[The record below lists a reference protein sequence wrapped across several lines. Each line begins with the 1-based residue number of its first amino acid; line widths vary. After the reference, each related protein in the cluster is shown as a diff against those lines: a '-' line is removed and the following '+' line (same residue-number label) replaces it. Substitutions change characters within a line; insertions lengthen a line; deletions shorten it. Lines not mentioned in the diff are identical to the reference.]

1 MAGYDADGIRARN
14 SLSDIAGRYGL
25 KLARDGAEYRACC
38 PFHREKTPSFTI
50 FQADTR
56 FYCFG
61 CSATGDVIDFV
72 QEWDGVGF
80 REACES
86 LDGPATGPRPSPA
99 ARQNGHHAP
108 DPYAGYVAALPP
120 PDAPAFTP
128 DVLTAPIRNPKR
140 GRDVTYTPT
149 LVHPYRDAA
158 DRLTGYV
165 LRIDIGEG
173 RKITPAVVWMT
184 GPDGFEGWSHGSM
197 PEPRPV
203 YGLDRIA
210 AAPGKQ
216 ILVVEGEKCA
226 DAAAA
231 ALPGLIAVSWCGGS
245 STIAKTDWGP
255 LAGRR
260 VVLWPD
266 CDDSGRKAM
275 VDLAGI
281 LTKLGT
287 RGKVV
292 DPGPDH
298 PKGWD
303 IADAIESGWDTARL
317 LEYAKARARD
327 WTGPAEEAREGL
339 EEPEVL
345 TPRRPSS
352 VRSPPPMVGALALDS
367 GQDRGQTSG
376 QPPNATVGNVTAIHG
391 ATIPLSDDL
400 DDYRSH
406 FVTDEHGKVAAR
418 LDNNFFWMLRGHSET
433 RGIFALNSMEHRI
446 FLMAKPPW
454 DRTSKEWRSRALQEN
469 DVGQA
474 QHWLQRLGL
483 RPKHSETRNAIKMVS
498 DYTQYN
504 PVVDYLNGL
513 TWDGCPRLQ
522 GGTWEGDTVPPLA
535 TEYLGAP
542 ENPIFGTFMTRWHI
556 AAVARAYHPGTK
568 ADAMIILEGHQGK
581 YKSTYLRTM
590 ATINGHEYFA
600 SDVGDISNAGSVMLL
615 QGCWII
621 EIAELAGVNRKE
633 VDIVKSWLSRTTD
646 RYVPKYEGEPREVP
660 RNYIVAGTHN
670 PSGHGYLKDPTG
682 ARRFW
687 PVPIKEVDMSRVE
700 KDRDQ
705 IWAEAVVLFRAGV
718 KWYLTAEEETAAAE
732 LTGER
737 TIEDPWAAKI
747 DDAVR
752 GLPSVT
758 LSAVV
763 QHLAIPVAQQTELTT
778 KRISEHL
785 RQSGWCQR
793 RDRTWAKV
801 GEFTQGE
808 ML

>member
-1 MAGYDADGIRARN
+1 MPAFDADGIRARH
-14 SLSDIAGRYGL
+14 SVAEVAQRYGL
-25 KLARDGAEYRACC
+25 TLTRDGAEYRACC
-38 PFHREKTPSFTI
+38 PFHKEKTPSFTV
-50 FQADTR
+50 FDGGRR

-86 LDGPATGPRPSPA
+86 LDGPPTEIKPSPA
-99 ARQNGHHAP
+99 ARQNGHQGP
-108 DPYAGYVAALPP
+108 NPYEGYQVCQPP
-120 PDAPAFTP
+120 VDAPAIIPGALTP
-128 DVLTAPIRNPKR
+128 PVRNPKR
-140 GRDVTYTPT
+140 GRDVTYRPS
-149 LVHPYRDAA
+149 LVHPYLDATGA
-158 DRLTGYV
+158 LTGYV
-165 LRIDIGEG
+165 IRVDIGEG
-173 RKITPAVVWMT
+173 KKITPAILWMT

-197 PEPRPV
+197 PEPRPI
-203 YGLDRIA
+203 YGLQA
-210 AAPGKQ
+210 VASAPGKQ
-216 ILVVEGEKCA
+216 VLVVEGEKCA
-226 DAAAA
+226 EAARD
-231 ALPGLIAVSWCGGS
+231 ALPGLAAVSWCGGGK
-245 STIAKTDWGP
+245 AWHKTDWSP
-255 LAGRR
+255 LAGKR

-266 CDDSGRKAM
+266 NDWPDENRDGVRDGWNTMQA
-275 VDLAGI
+275 LAGH
-281 LTKLGT
+281 LSGLGC
-287 RGKVV
+287 RIKMIEIEGAGK
-292 DPGPDH
+292 PH
-298 PKGWD
+298 QWD
-303 IADAIESGWDTARL
+303 IADAIEDGWDTTRL

-327 WTGPAEEAREGL
+327 WTGPTEEDRSGL

-345 TPRRPSS
+345 TPQEKRPL
-352 VRSPPPMVGALALDS
+352 PQTLPEAVGVPEHDE
-367 GQDRGQTSG
+367 
-376 QPPNATVGNVTAIHG
+376 
-391 ATIPLSDDL
+391 L
-400 DDYRSH
+400 DDYRTM
-406 FVTDEHGKVAAR
+406 FITDEHGKIASRV
-418 LDNNFFWMLRGHSET
+418 DHNYFWMLRGHADT
-433 RGIFALNSMEHRI
+433 RGVFAMNTMEHRI

-454 DRTSKEWRSRALQEN
+454 DKARGVWKSRPLQEN

-483 RPKHSETRNAIKMVS
+483 RPRHAETRNAIKMVA

-513 TWDGCPRLQ
+513 RWDGCPRLQ
-522 GGTWEGDTVPPLA
+522 GGAWEGDTVPHLA
-535 TEYLGAP
+535 AEYLGAP
-542 ENPIFGTFMTRWHI
+542 DDPIFGTFVTRWHI
-556 AAVARAYHPGTK
+556 AAVARAFYPGTK
-568 ADAMIILEGHQGK
+568 ADAMMVLEGQQGK

-633 VDIVKSWLSRTTD
+633 IDIVKSWLSRTTD

-687 PVPIKEVDMSRVE
+687 PVPIRSVDLERVE
-700 KDRDQ
+700 RDRDQ
-705 IWAEAVVLFRAGV
+705 IWAEAVTLYRAGV
-718 KWYLTAEEETAAAE
+718 KWYLTTEEEQQAHA

-737 TIEDPWAAKI
+737 QIEDPWAAKI
-747 DDAVR
+747 DDAVK
-752 GLPSVT
+752 GLPTVT
-758 LSAVV
+758 LAAVV
-763 QHLAIPVAQQTELTT
+763 TQLGIPTAQQTELTT

-785 RQSGWCQR
+785 RQHGWCQR

-801 GEFTQGE
+801 GEMQQGE